1 MASGAAVM
9 VLRQN
14 LAAQR
19 FVDAVSEQF
28 GLSAIDAAA
37 ALKTLLRVKLVK
49 LDPIVG
55 QFQLRDGRAWDA
67 DVMRRAALAG
77 DA

>member
-1 MASGAAVM
+1 MSAGAAV
-9 VLRQN
+9 LAQRQQ
-14 LAAQR
+14 LAAGR
-19 FVDAVSEQF
+19 FVDAVREQF
-28 GLSAIDAAA
+28 GLSAIDAGN
-37 ALKTLLRVKLVK
+37 ALRAMLQAKLVR

-77 DA
+77 GQ